1 MEKQK
6 PMDFDLEMLMGKQMG
21 LLMQKVIGKVMHLEK
36 QKDLQM
42 QKDFGMEKLMEILMG

>member
-36 QKDLQM
+36 LKDLLM
-42 QKDFGMEKLMEILMG
+42 PMGFG